1 MQALSNL
8 PSFNTL
14 PMPNSKPF
22 KLEYIIK
29 SSPTILYSFL
39 TTPAGLSQW
48 FADSVD
54 INGSMYTFLWNGTP
68 EQAELL
74 EDVENELVRF
84 RWDYSEEHEY
94 FEFSIE
100 SSEVTGDT
108 ILYVTDFAEESDR
121 RDQQIL
127 WDSQIANL
135 AKRIGAA

>member
-1 MQALSNL
+1 
-8 PSFNTL
+8 
-14 PMPNSKPF
+14 MPNSKPF